1 MPRTAPRA
9 EPLHPSEEEEKD
21 IAENQGLSAVSVYG
35 IVHEEG
41 VDELERPVPSL
52 WWSGVAAGLGIT
64 SSVIAEGI
72 LHTMFEGH
80 PYQAAIENLGYS
92 VGFVLVILGRL
103 QLFTE
108 NTLTAILPLLVQRTP
123 RMLWC
128 TARLWT
134 VILLANF
141 AGTFLASAFALWGG
155 SIPPENVEGMIAI
168 SRHFAEHTPWEA
180 FTLGVPAGFY
190 VAAIVWMMPSAR
202 GASVLVIV
210 MFTYLI
216 AMGGFTHVIAGSAE
230 MFLLMLS
237 GEVGP
242 LSVASL
248 LGATLMGNILGG
260 TGLFALLAYGQV
272 AQEIER

>member
-1 MPRTAPRA
+1 MPRTAPH
-9 EPLHPSEEEEKD
+9 EKPPHPSEQEKRD
-21 IAENQGLSAVSVYG
+21 IADNQGLSAVSVYG

-41 VDELERPVPSL
+41 VEELERPLSSL

-64 SSVIAEGI
+64 ASVLAEGI

-123 RMLWC
+123 KMLWC
-128 TARLWT
+128 TARLWA

-141 AGTFLASAFALWGG
+141 VGTFLAIAFAVWGG
-155 SIPPENVEGMIAI
+155 SIPPENVQCMIAI

-230 MFLLMLS
+230 MFLLLLT

-242 LSVASL
+242 LGVASL